1 MTINTEAASGGT
13 PRTRICFLNVC
24 VFAFSIKF
32 AKIYSGLVMS
42 YASCMMGLPS
52 VAWGPAGDP
61 PPQGQWGAAGWS
73 QRPPMPGKAKTT
85 QGSGRGLEFIQAAP
99 LTLLPPQPHL
109 WG

>member
-52 VAWGPAGDP
+52 VAWGSAGDP
-61 PPQGQWGAAGWS
+61 PPPGQWGAAGWGPEAPDARQS
-73 QRPPMPGKAKTT
+73 QDHAGEW
-85 QGSGRGLEFIQAAP
+85 GGGLC
-99 LTLLPPQPHL
+99 LYRLRL
-109 WG
+109 